1 MNSICQLDQYT
12 AVVSELTQRTIYVN
26 NSLDK
31 YLISPACDLQAISN
45 LASAWVQKIE
55 ELQPSITSTPTPRP
69 PASLIS
75 AVKGLIGC
83 SNIKEFAT
91 HIESILHNE
100 FRAKLPSASVMKSQR
115 YLVELMLG
123 LWSIGALAWP
133 VKEQAPFSSLSLDV
147 DTLGFS
153 VADRAYLEKIKAYLY
168 KGSVSDA
175 ANIRFAI
182 DNLLSRA
189 NIQEIGDITPKTYYL
204 SQDRNRYTKLKGLP
218 VQAILNVLRDEY
230 HDVAIKWA
238 PEDFG
243 LYQSKMGRLKRDDDF
258 HWLTS
263 QDPEMKIWA
272 DLAKTHIKNA
282 VANFKKRK
290 SSINVFLEHYLKHPE
305 LPRNPM
311 QYFDIHN
318 RPTALLVLHGNQ
330 KRQTMSAIGAFLD
343 DVLFTVCT
351 QPNDSEIPV
360 LMPGFANP
368 LPRLSYKNVNRG
380 ETHREA
386 MPTRLIG
393 LATRI
398 LVEDDFAWAKKIGR
412 LTDTFR
418 WENPETKGV
427 ESVWSPV
434 RAYLLLI
441 KLLLPARTYQVRMLD
456 SGEGDTY
463 RYQINGEWTNNQ
475 GPHSPRGSQ
484 KPIEDGVFRRYKRK
498 DESFGSLLYFNTNK
512 TADIDSISKGY
523 IMPWEKLDAL
533 KIFAELRD
541 WQEKYNPIKTSTE
554 WTDIGELKKA
564 KHVDDL
570 IKMGSS
576 YFLFRDP
583 CQNARRD
590 LPITDVRIRGLWL
603 RLMEEVENRLA
614 HNNQTLTNGDPI
626 KLILSRDKT
635 NQPQSAVFDLHSLRV
650 SIITAMYEEGI
661 PPEYLMKIVGHASVL
676 MTLYYTKINAETL
689 SLRMDDALLER
700 QRKSQSEMIGF
711 IKKSSRQELEQAVAF
726 MDPVALDAAKNM
738 TGVGFLVMD
747 HGICPVSAK
756 KCYEGLA
763 VPDAGALSTKFQA
776 VPGGASNC
784 VRCRFFMTGPAF
796 LPGLEAHVN
805 DLAYRLKNSSVVF
818 EESQKKFDDLSDA
831 QAMSLSGGPPFHKQ
845 RELEVAET
853 SFESALAE
861 TDNVAHS
868 LQAAYCLTEQ
878 CIEIATFTKG
888 DGVSLVAV
896 GGIGQIE
903 AVLSETHEFEQLNR
917 ICTNATFFDG
927 LNINWKQPNLERA
940 RMFDRMLRNSG
951 IEPRFSLLSDEDA
964 LHACN
969 AMGEFLY
976 ARMDSKSVHALIDG
990 RTTLRA
996 AGIEK
1001 PFIEKLE
1008 FIQPKNI
1015 SFSKNVTILEQE

>member
-1 MNSICQLDQYT
+1 MKSICQLNQYT
-12 AVVSELTQRTIYVN
+12 EVISELTQRTIYIN
-26 NSLDK
+26 DSLDQ
-31 YLISPACDLQAISN
+31 YLILPSCNFQAVSLVASN
-45 LASAWVQKIE
+45 WSLKIE
-55 ELQPSITSTPTPRP
+55 ALRAENKPPPSLRAAVIEL
-69 PASLIS
+69 
-75 AVKGLIGC
+75 VGC
-83 SNIKEFAT
+83 SSIHEFALLLEKILV
-91 HIESILHNE
+91 IEFQTKLEVTSI
-100 FRAKLPSASVMKSQR
+100 KGSQR
-115 YLVELMLG
+115 FLVELMLS
-123 LWSIGALAWP
+123 LWSAGAIAWP
-133 VKEQAPFSSLSLDV
+133 AKEQVPFSNPLLHLDNP
-147 DTLGFS
+147 GFKNS
-153 VADRAYLEKIKAYLY
+153 DLAYLIKIQSYTA
-168 KGSVSDA
+168 KGGFEDA
-175 ANIRFAI
+175 ANLRFVI
-182 DNLLSRA
+182 DNLVSRG
-189 NIQEIGDITPKTYYL
+189 NIQEIGDITPKSFYL
-204 SQDRNRYTKLKGLP
+204 DKSRSRYPRLKSLAI
-218 VQAILNVLRDEY
+218 QAVLSVLRDEH
-230 HDVAIKWA
+230 HDIAIKWT

-243 LYQSKMGRLKRDDDF
+243 FFKSKMGRLKRDDEF
-258 HWLTS
+258 LWLTS

-272 DLAKTHIKNA
+272 DLAKTHLANTP
-282 VANFKKRK
+282 ANFKKRK
-290 SSINVFLEHYLKHPE
+290 SSINGFLEHYLNCPE
-305 LPRNPM
+305 LPRNPI

-318 RPTALLVLHGNQ
+318 RPTALYILQGNQ
-330 KRQTMSAIGAFLD
+330 KRQTMSAIADFLD

-360 LMPGFANP
+360 LMPGFASP
-368 LPRLSYKNVNRG
+368 LPRLSYKNVNKG

-386 MPTRLIG
+386 MPTRIIS
-393 LATRI
+393 LATHI
-398 LVEDDFAWAKKIGR
+398 LVEDNFAWAKKIGR
-412 LTDTFR
+412 LKDTFR
-418 WENPETKGV
+418 WENPETKNV
-427 ESVWSPV
+427 ESIWSPV

-463 RYQINGEWTNNQ
+463 RYQISGEWIKNQ
-475 GPHSPRGSQ
+475 GRHSPRNSR

-523 IMPWEKLDAL
+523 VMPWEKLDAL

-541 WQEKYNPIKTSTE
+541 WQERYNPVRAATE
-554 WTDIGELKKA
+554 WVDIGELKKT

-570 IKMGSS
+570 KKMGSS

-583 CQNARRD
+583 CHIARRD
-590 LPITDVRIRGLWL
+590 LPITDIRIRGLWL

-614 HNNQTLTNGDPI
+614 HSNQTLTNGDPI
-626 KLILSRDKT
+626 KLILSRDKN

-689 SLRMDDALLER
+689 SLRMNEALLER

-726 MDPVALDAAKNM
+726 IDSVALDAAKNM

-805 DLAYRLKNSSVVF
+805 DLAYRLKNSSMVF

-831 QAMSLSGGPPFHKQ
+831 QAMSLSGGAPFHKQ

-878 CIEIATFTKG
+878 CIEIATHTKG
-888 DGVSLVAV
+888 DGVSLVAA

-1008 FIQPKNI
+1008 AVQPKSI
-1015 SFSKNVTILEQE
+1015 VFSKNITILEQE